1 MWEMKLN
8 KKVFASASKWNC
20 SWRLQFCLCS
30 EVVASPVSSWN
41 SCLNSSLPQFWV
53 WFQKR
58 CLDLHIPLSCN
69 LKSLSLSRIE
79 ILYCSVFLV
88 SSSVLLFCTTSL
100 CTTNGFFL
108 SSVTLPRN
116 QKERVKGG
124 NFNFLCRLRTL
135 DVFSFILSCNF
146 KQRRTTLEM
155 RNPSPSSLL
164 VFPLNFAVLR
174 LSLHVSLFLWH
185 HHLPLLTC
193 ISATNSLVL
202 LHVTKSSLFFLL
214 QFCAY
219 LLRVSSLMSLCP
231 WNDFWGI
238 IIIVSFLRL
247 WFLSHTIFLSHSK
260 TLSVLLKRLSLSLL
274 MVLNSAVNSEDS
286 FAFQVRLTL
295 PKHYLRRSERR
306 ILRHPKT
313 MMRHEYN
320 SCDKTLATKENQTKT
335 AWKAKWEISRNTKFF
350 LYYTSHIKWYQV
362 WKWNCWRSLH
372 LEVSFACQPNQRN
385 REINVDLKAKT
396 RFSGCESSAIISMS
410 TLKERILRRLI
421 VFLDHVSNV

>member
-1 MWEMKLN
+1 
-8 KKVFASASKWNC
+8 
-20 SWRLQFCLCS
+20 
-30 EVVASPVSSWN
+30 
-41 SCLNSSLPQFWV
+41 
-53 WFQKR
+53 
-58 CLDLHIPLSCN
+58 
-69 LKSLSLSRIE
+69 
-79 ILYCSVFLV
+79 
-88 SSSVLLFCTTSL
+88 
-100 CTTNGFFL
+100 
-108 SSVTLPRN
+108 
-116 QKERVKGG
+116 
-124 NFNFLCRLRTL
+124 
-135 DVFSFILSCNF
+135 
-146 KQRRTTLEM
+146 
-155 RNPSPSSLL
+155 
-164 VFPLNFAVLR
+164 
-174 LSLHVSLFLWH
+174 
-185 HHLPLLTC
+185 
-193 ISATNSLVL
+193 
-202 LHVTKSSLFFLL
+202 
-214 QFCAY
+214 
-219 LLRVSSLMSLCP
+219 MSLCP